1 MFHSF
6 KKPSASPV
14 TTMFFDGRG
23 HTRVIGPLPSIL
35 LTEAEPIEF
44 VAGSTIALSL
54 RLLSQSGST
63 ISKTPSDLPTTMD
76 EQSGSQPNDTR
87 SPCKAD
93 RPMPTKAA
101 RPVCNLLPGGRLSF
115 DRLIGINLFALA
127 RISGAGGGTLRQ
139 WPSACNASTWPP
151 SVNATTQCSRSS
163 NSNPRRKSKT
173 RSAHKA
179 ACQAGACTSYR

>member
-1 MFHSF
+1 MEEVWACCDQTHFLDCMFHSF

-23 HTRVIGPLPSIL
+23 QTLVIGPLPSIL

-93 RPMPTKAA
+93 LPIPTKAA

-115 DRLIGINLFALA
+115 DRCDCINLFALA
-127 RISGAGGGTLRQ
+127 RISGAGGGT
-139 WPSACNASTWPP
+139 
-151 SVNATTQCSRSS
+151 
-163 NSNPRRKSKT
+163 
-173 RSAHKA
+173 
-179 ACQAGACTSYR
+179 